1 MALDQECLPPVGKKC
16 LQEEDKK
23 AEKNSLL
30 NKFSSLKKRSQFLDV
45 RKVGKTI
52 YGKYFIVNYNIS
64 KNDYSSFGLTV
75 SKKIGGSVVRN
86 YLKRILREIV
96 RKNLQIIPNNLNIEI
111 IPKKGIEKKKFQILE
126 HDLVNILKDLVI

>member
-23 AEKNSLL
+23 AEKNSLPS
-30 NKFSSLKKRSQFLDV
+30 NFSSLKKRSEFLHV
-45 RKVGKTI
+45 RKAGKTT
-52 YGKYFIVNYNIS
+52 YGRYFIVNYNIS
-64 KNDYSSFGLTV
+64 NNVNSSFGFTV
-75 SKKIGGSVVRN
+75 SKKIGSSVVRN

-96 RKNLQIIPNNLNIEI
+96 KKNLQIIPNNLNIEI

-126 HDLVNILKDLVI
+126 HDLVHIFRNLVI